1 MMYKNTFKL
10 IFSNFNLVWKIL
22 AYLIISSLC
31 VIGLIYAC
39 SLPIVNVLQTEGV
52 LPGIA
57 NLFTEFGTDF
67 NVYKLLVDVVN
78 TIETFCIVI
87 VENISNLWIYVA
99 LLMAIIVFVRPLI
112 CGFYK
117 FATCNE
123 LYFYMSSN
131 IKMGFTTSLFS
142 TFKTNLKFQLCSFLV
157 NCPIDLGLIVLFY
170 FVAKWLI
177 SSSGLLLIAPILLI
191 ALWCLLL
198 ALKVAIFAGWMPAIV
213 AFDCGIWE
221 GLKRGVKVVLRR
233 FTRTFSTSILV
244 LMTLFIVNVIG
255 AVCTFGASLVV
266 TFPLTLVSLLIFYMV
281 VFYSSQ
287 GMRFY
292 VDNTNV
298 VTPQK
303 MEETDGINNLKYII

>member
-10 IFSNFNLVWKIL
+10 IFSNFSLVWKIL
-22 AYLIISSLC
+22 AYLIISFLC
-31 VIGLIYAC
+31 VVGLIYAC
-39 SLPIVNVLQTEGV
+39 SLPMVNILQEKGV

-57 NLFTEFGTDF
+57 DLFNEFGTDF
-67 NVYKLLVDVVN
+67 NVYKLLVAVVN
-78 TIETFCIVI
+78 TIESFCMII
-87 VENISNLWIYVA
+87 VENISNLWIYVT
-99 LLMAIIVFVRPLI
+99 LLMVIIVFVRPLI

-123 LYFYMSSN
+123 LYYYMSSN

-142 TFKTNLKFQLCSFLV
+142 TFKTNLKFQLCSILV
-157 NCPIDLGLIVLFY
+157 NFPIDLGLIAFFY

-198 ALKVAIFAGWMPAIV
+198 ALKVTLFAGWMPAIV
-213 AFDCGIWE
+213 AFDCRIWE
-221 GLKRGVKVVLRR
+221 GFKRGVKVVLRR
-233 FTRTFSTSILV
+233 FARTFSASILI
-244 LMTLFIVNVIG
+244 LMTLFVVNV
-255 AVCTFGASLVV
+255 VCSFSTFGAALVV
-266 TFPLTLVSLLIFYMV
+266 TFPLSLVALLIFDMV

-292 VDNTNV
+292 VDNINV

-303 MEETDGINNLKYII
+303 MEETDVLSNLKYII

>member
-39 SLPIVNVLQTEGV
+39 SLPIVNVLEDKGV

-57 NLFTEFGTDF
+57 NLFTEFGVDF

-78 TIETFCIVI
+78 TIETFCDVI
-87 VENISNLWIYVA
+87 VENISNLWIYVT
-99 LLMAIIVFVRPLI
+99 LLLVIIVFVRPLI

-142 TFKTNLKFQLCSFLV
+142 TFKTNLKF
-157 NCPIDLGLIVLFY
+157 
-170 FVAKWLI
+170 
-177 SSSGLLLIAPILLI
+177 
-191 ALWCLLL
+191 
-198 ALKVAIFAGWMPAIV
+198 
-213 AFDCGIWE
+213 
-221 GLKRGVKVVLRR
+221 
-233 FTRTFSTSILV
+233 
-244 LMTLFIVNVIG
+244 
-255 AVCTFGASLVV
+255 
-266 TFPLTLVSLLIFYMV
+266 
-281 VFYSSQ
+281 
-287 GMRFY
+287 
-292 VDNTNV
+292 
-298 VTPQK
+298 
-303 MEETDGINNLKYII
+303 